1 GLCLGLQII
10 TGCFLSMHYCAD
22 VGLAFASVG
31 HIMRDVNYGFLLR
44 YFHANGAS
52 LFFLCLYLH
61 IGRGLYYGSY
71 TKASVWRV
79 GVVIFLLTMATA
91 FMGYLC
97 PMWGPI
103 LCNESE
109 GAILAGVH
117 IVYLHVE
124 GSNSPVGSKSPV
136 DNVVFHVY
144 YTSKD

>member
-1 GLCLGLQII
+1 
-10 TGCFLSMHYCAD
+10 MHYCAD

-91 FMGYLC
+91 FMGYVL
-97 PMWGPI
+97 P
-103 LCNESE
+103 
-109 GAILAGVH
+109 
-117 IVYLHVE
+117 
-124 GSNSPVGSKSPV
+124 
-136 DNVVFHVY
+136 
-144 YTSKD
+144 